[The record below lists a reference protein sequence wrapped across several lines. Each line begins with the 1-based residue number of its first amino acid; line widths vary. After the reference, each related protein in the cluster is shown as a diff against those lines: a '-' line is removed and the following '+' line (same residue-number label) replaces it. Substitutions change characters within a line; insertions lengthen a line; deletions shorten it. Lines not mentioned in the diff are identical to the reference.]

1 MKLDGYV
8 KLSNNLFPKKLETPC
23 ILDKKHD
30 DIYELNY
37 EAFEFILKCDGSR
50 LLSELSPPKRFIN
63 ILLKNSIVEIHK
75 KPEKRI
81 FTVENAPVPS
91 LRYLEIQLTNRCNLN
106 CLHCYQKEKRALE
119 LPIESLKKVL
129 EDFVKV
135 QGIRVILS
143 GGEPLLYTKFL
154 ELNDF
159 LKGYPA
165 RVVLLTNGTLIP
177 KFNPGQWN
185 IDEVQI
191 SIDGME
197 EAHDFIRGKGCFKKL
212 IEGIEKIKKE
222 SEIDISFATMIH
234 KRNLKDFK
242 SLKKLIKSYGAKE
255 WGIDYPVV
263 AGNLE
268 GNKDLLPEIEQAIKC
283 LKYRFGAS
291 YHSMGDENNYGCGTH
306 LMTLCYDGN
315 FLPCGFYKDKIFGTI
330 EEGLMKAI
338 SNREFVK
345 LEEIDE
351 CKGCIY
357 IKDCRGG
364 CRYRAGK
371 RTGRDFFMCRVFG
384 VDF

>member
-8 KLSNNLFPKKLETPC
+8 KLSNNFFPKKLENLC
-23 ILDKKHD
+23 LLNKRHD
-30 DIYELNY
+30 EIYELND
-37 EAFEFILKCDGSR
+37 EAFEFILKCDGTR
-50 LLSELSPPKRFIN
+50 LLSELSPPKRFLN
-63 ILLKNSIVEIHK
+63 ILLKNSIIEILD
-75 KPEKRI
+75 KPEKRE
-81 FTVENAPVPS
+81 FTIQDAPVPS
-91 LRYLEIQLTNRCNLN
+91 LRYLEVQLTSKCNLN
-106 CLHCYQKEKRALE
+106 CKHCYQKEKKDLE
-119 LPIESLKKVL
+119 LPIEPLKKVL

-143 GGEPLLYTKFL
+143 GGEPLLYSKFL

-165 RVVLLTNGTLIP
+165 RVVLLTNGTLIK
-177 KFNPGQWN
+177 KFNPRKWN

-197 EAHDFIRGKGCFKKL
+197 EAHDFIRGKGSFKKL

-242 SLKKLIKSYGAKE
+242 SLKKLVKSYGAKE

-268 GNKDLLPEIEQAIKC
+268 ENIDLLPDIEQAIRY

-291 YHSMGDENNYGCGTH
+291 YHSMGDENNFGCGTH

-315 FLPCGFYKDKIFGTI
+315 FLPCSFYRDKIFGKI
-330 EEGLMKAI
+330 EEGLINVITK
-338 SNREFVK
+338 REFVK
-345 LEEIDE
+345 LDEIDE
-351 CKGCIY
+351 CKECDY

-371 RTGRDFFMCRVFG
+371 RTGRDLLMCKVFG

>member
-8 KLSNNLFPKKLETPC
+8 KLSNNFFPKKLEKPC
-23 ILDKKHD
+23 LLDKKHD
-30 DIYELNY
+30 DIYELND

-50 LLSELSPPKRFIN
+50 LLSELNPPKRFLN
-63 ILLKNSIVEIHK
+63 TLLKNSIVEILE
-75 KPEKRI
+75 KPEKRL
-81 FTVENAPVPS
+81 FNVEDAPLPS
-91 LRYLEIQLTNRCNLN
+91 LRYLEVQLTNRCNLN
-106 CLHCYQKEKRALE
+106 CKHCYQKEKKALE
-119 LPIESLKKVL
+119 IPIELLKKVL
-129 EDFVKV
+129 EDFIKV

-143 GGEPLLYTKFL
+143 GGEPLLYSKFL

-165 RVVLLTNGTLIP
+165 RVVLLTNGTLIS
-177 KFNPGQWN
+177 KFNPGLWN
-185 IDEVQI
+185 IDEVQV

-197 EAHDFIRGKGCFKKL
+197 EAHDFIRGKGSFKKL
-212 IEGIEKIKKE
+212 IEGIEKVKNE
-222 SEIDISFATMIH
+222 SEIDISFASMIH

-242 SLKKLIKSYGAKE
+242 SLKKLVKSYGAKE

-263 AGNLE
+263 AGNLAE
-268 GNKDLLPEIEQAIKC
+268 NRDLLPDIEQAIKC

-291 YHSMGDENNYGCGTH
+291 YHSMSDENNYGCGTH

-315 FLPCGFYKDKIFGTI
+315 FIPCGFYRDKIFGKI
-330 EEGLMKAI
+330 EDGLMNAI
-338 SNREFVK
+338 SKREFVK

-371 RTGRDFFMCRVFG
+371 TTGRDILMCRVFG
-384 VDF
+384 V